1 MSTCFALPSPLGF
14 TRPVVVEASRCRVSP
29 HILPRTLAK
38 LCIPSP
44 SDAALTAE
52 YSSLSAV
59 DNDTSRCFFVHFLR
73 QRPPLKI
80 APPDIDR
87 RVAGSP
93 PQSASEFVPRLPLWS
108 KLQWHFSLALPARYL
123 PILLTRSQSRTVGLA
138 IHSVA
143 CLHRSKL
150 EIWSILRQITVAC
163 HQSNVLCNVTSW
175 ECPTVRLI
183 VVCHLH
189 PVPVVPVTLV
199 VPFVLCFDLPLFTLA
214 PALAF
219 FTSWIAFFFLS
230 TDHGSRGMMRPF
242 QVKFFQ
248 SLPGVSLICLDGD
261 SVTTPLFDR
270 IQYPATFLMV
280 SVLADHL
287 LLGSH
292 IFSISF

>member
-1 MSTCFALPSPLGF
+1 MEPTL
-14 TRPVVVEASRCRVSP
+14 RRVSP
-29 HILPRTLAK
+29 HIILRSLAK

-44 SDAALTAE
+44 SDAALTAD

-59 DNDTSRCFFVHFLR
+59 DNDTTRCFIVHFFR
-73 QRPPLKI
+73 QRPPLRI
-80 APPDIDR
+80 APPDTDR

-93 PQSASEFVPRLPLWS
+93 SQSASEFVPKSPLWS

-163 HQSNVLCNVTSW
+163 HQSHVLCDVASC
-175 ECPTVRLI
+175 ECPAVGLI

-189 PVPVVPVTLV
+189 PVSVVPFTLV
-199 VPFVLCFDLPLFTLA
+199 VPFVLCDLPLFTLA

-219 FTSWIAFFFLS
+219 FTSWIASFFSLS
-230 TDHGSRGMMRPF
+230 TGHG
-242 QVKFFQ
+242 VA
-248 SLPGVSLICLDGD
+248 V
-261 SVTTPLFDR
+261 
-270 IQYPATFLMV
+270 
-280 SVLADHL
+280 
-287 LLGSH
+287 
-292 IFSISF
+292 